1 LPSVKFDHVRKAFG
15 DVVVVEDFD
24 LTVADGEL
32 LVLVGGSGSGK
43 STILRIV
50 AGLEEVTS
58 GSIRIDDLDVTAL
71 PPRERD
77 VAMVFQDY
85 GLYPH
90 MTVRENLSLGLR
102 LRKIARQEIERRVTW
117 AAGMLGLAPLLDR
130 KPKQLS
136 GGQRQRVAMGR
147 AMVREPKVFLF
158 DEPLSNLDASL
169 RAQMRI
175 EIGGLQ
181 RRLNTT
187 TIYVTHDQVE
197 AMTLG
202 DRIVVLAN
210 GRIQQIGRPIDLY
223 RAPLNRFVA
232 GFIGT
237 PPMNFVDG
245 SLREDDGRVFFSTA
259 GIGIGVPREKTA
271 RVKAAEALTLG
282 IRPEDLRLNASGAPS
297 VEGGPPR
304 EAFTGRVVLV
314 ERLGGTSHIHFDVEG
329 GNNRMMASVLNDRLP
344 EVGETISVTVPPE
357 RVHLFAADGRSISNS
372 ASLPS

>member
-1 LPSVKFDHVRKAFG
+1 M
-15 DVVVVEDFD
+15 
-24 LTVADGEL
+24 
-32 LVLVGGSGSGK
+32 
-43 STILRIV
+43 V

-58 GSIRIDDLDVTAL
+58 GSIRIDERDVTSL

-158 DEPLSNLDASL
+158 DEPLSNLDAGL

-202 DRIVVLAN
+202 DRIVVLAD

-223 RAPLNRFVA
+223 RAPVNRFVA

-245 SLREDDGRVFFSTA
+245 GLREEDGQVFFNA
-259 GIGIGVPREKTA
+259 GTISIRVPREKTTTA
-271 RVKAAEALTLG
+271 KVGESLTLG
-282 IRPEDLRLNASGAPS
+282 IRPEDLRLNDSGASPA
-297 VEGGPPR
+297 GGGSR
-304 EAFTGRVVLV
+304 EAFPGRVVLV
-314 ERLGGTSHIHFDVEG
+314 ERLGGTNHVHFDVEG
-329 GNNRMMASVLNDRLP
+329 GSRMMASVLNDRLP
-344 EVGETISVTVPPE
+344 DVGETISVRVPPE
-357 RVHLFAADGRSISNS
+357 RVHLFAADGRSTSHS